1 MQTRAAVLWSVGSAW
16 SVESVELDAPGSEE
30 VLVRIVAAGLCHTD
44 EHAVTGDIPYRLPM
58 IGGHEGAGVVEAV
71 GSDVTSLVPGDHVVM
86 SFVPSCG
93 RCEFCVGGM
102 QNLCDR
108 GSHIAEG
115 PALDGTYR
123 AHTRGQD
130 VSSGN
135 LLGAFAEHA
144 VVHESSVVAIDK
156 DIPLELAALVSCSVA
171 TGWGSSVYAG
181 RVTPGETVVVVGTGG
196 IGMNAVQGAR
206 LAGAANVVAVDSVP
220 WKCERA
226 KVFGATHSASD
237 LDSALALVAEI
248 TRGRMAHCAVLTT
261 ALAESALVAGVL
273 HLVGKQGRVVIT
285 AIAPAAQVSV
295 DLSLQELTF
304 WEKSIK
310 GALYGS
316 ANPRH
321 DIPKLLRLYKSGD
334 LKLEELVTHRY
345 PLSDI
350 NQGYADMRAGN
361 SLRGVLVMSADEAR

>member
-171 TGWGSSVYAG
+171 TG
-181 RVTPGETVVVVGTGG
+181 
-196 IGMNAVQGAR
+196 
-206 LAGAANVVAVDSVP
+206 
-220 WKCERA
+220 
-226 KVFGATHSASD
+226 
-237 LDSALALVAEI
+237 
-248 TRGRMAHCAVLTT
+248 
-261 ALAESALVAGVL
+261 
-273 HLVGKQGRVVIT
+273 
-285 AIAPAAQVSV
+285 
-295 DLSLQELTF
+295 
-304 WEKSIK
+304 
-310 GALYGS
+310 
-316 ANPRH
+316 
-321 DIPKLLRLYKSGD
+321 
-334 LKLEELVTHRY
+334 
-345 PLSDI
+345 
-350 NQGYADMRAGN
+350 
-361 SLRGVLVMSADEAR
+361 